1 MKAKEY
7 NAKLAKMTLEEL
19 KKEEAELKTQLFKL
33 RFQQA
38 TTAMENPTQLKFVKR
53 DIARVK
59 TAIKK
64 LEIAQQAENA

>member
-7 NAKLAKMTLEEL
+7 NEKLAKMTLEEL
-19 KKEEAELKTQLFKL
+19 KKEEAELKAQLFKL

-38 TTAMENPTQLKFVKR
+38 TTVMDNPMQLKFVKR

-59 TAIKK
+59 TAIAK
-64 LEIAQQAENA
+64 LELAQQAENA